1 MERVSIG
8 LKRGFVAA
16 VFAAGLA
23 ALAPA
28 WSQTTTV
35 SSTFAANWV
44 ATWSSAPM
52 APGSA
57 FLPPVTFENQTV
69 RQVVHISAGGGGVR
83 VRLSNAY
90 GAAPLV
96 IGEAHIAL
104 AAAAGS
110 IVPGSDQTLTFNGQ
124 TSITIPDGALALS
137 DPVSMAVP
145 SLANLTISIYVPDNT
160 GPATYHESADQTEYI
175 SGPGNFTDAI
185 TFPTAQTD
193 TSRYWL
199 AGVEVY
205 PGIKVNTVVAL
216 GDSITEGFQS
226 TTDAN
231 RRWTDDLSAR
241 VNFPNSVPRLAVLN
255 QGIGC
260 SRLLFDFCGP
270 NGSSRFDRDVLA
282 QTGVTHVV
290 VDLGLVDIVFAS
302 EANDPA
308 QAVTPQ
314 QVITGLTQLIQR
326 AHARGIKVIGATL
339 TPNEGS
345 TYPGFFTPANEAE
358 RQAVN
363 QWIRT
368 RGAYDGVI
376 DFDAAVRDPSDPERL
391 LPAYASSDNTHPND
405 AGYQAMANA
414 IDLSLFR

>member
-8 LKRGFVAA
+8 LKGGIVAA
-16 VFAAGLA
+16 VFALGLA

-28 WSQTTTV
+28 WSQTTTT
-35 SSTFAANWV
+35 STSAADWV

-57 FLPPVTFENQTV
+57 ILPPVTFENQTI
-69 RQVVHISAGGGGVR
+69 RQVVHLSVGGGRVR

-96 IGEAHIAL
+96 VAETHVAL
-104 AAAAGS
+104 EAAAGS
-110 IVPGSDQTLTFNGQ
+110 IVPGTDQTLTFNGQ
-124 TSITIPDGALALS
+124 TSITIPNGALALS
-137 DPVSMAVP
+137 DPVRMAVP

-175 SGPGNFTDAI
+175 SGPGNFAGT
-185 TFPTAQTD
+185 TVFPTAQTD

-199 AGVEVY
+199 SGVEVEA
-205 PGIKVNTVVAL
+205 GIRINTVVAI
-216 GDSITEGFQS
+216 GDSVTEGFQS
-226 TTDAN
+226 TVDAN

-241 VNFPNSVPRLAVLN
+241 VNLPNGLPRLAVLN

-260 SRLLFDFCGP
+260 SRLLFDVCGP

-290 VDLGLVDIVFAS
+290 VDLGRVDIVFAS
-302 EANDPA
+302 TANDPA
-308 QAVTPQ
+308 QSVTPD
-314 QVITGLTQLIQR
+314 QVITGLSQLIQR
-326 AHARGIKVIGATL
+326 AHARGIKVIGTTI
-339 TPNEGS
+339 TPNKGS
-345 TYPGFFTPANEAE
+345 TYPGFFTPANEVE

-363 QWIRT
+363 QWVRT
-368 RGAYDGVI
+368 SGAYDGVI
-376 DFDAAVRDPSDPERL
+376 DFDAALRDPGDPERL
-391 LPAYASSDNTHPND
+391 LPVYASSDNTHPSD

>member
-8 LKRGFVAA
+8 LKGGILAA
-16 VFAAGLA
+16 VLAVGLGTT
-23 ALAPA
+23 PA
-28 WSQTTTV
+28 WSQTDAT
-35 SSTFAANWV
+35 SAFAGNWV

-57 FLPPVTFENQTV
+57 FLPPVTFQNQTV
-69 RQVVHISAGGGGVR
+69 RQVVQISVGGQHVR
-83 VRLSNAY
+83 IRLSNAY

-96 IGEAHIAL
+96 IGEVHVAR
-104 AAAAGS
+104 AAAGSS

-124 TSITIPDGALALS
+124 PSITIPTGALALS
-137 DPVSMAVP
+137 DPVTFPVP
-145 SLANLTISIYVPDNT
+145 SLANLTISIYVPDST

-175 SGPGNFTDAI
+175 SGPGNFAAAT

-199 AGVEVY
+199 SGVDVD

-216 GDSITEGFQS
+216 GDSITEGFMS
-226 TTDAN
+226 TVDAN

-241 VNFPNSVPRLAVLN
+241 VNSPYGIPRLAVDN
-255 QGIGC
+255 QAIGC

-290 VDLGLVDIVFAS
+290 VDLGLVDIVFATS
-302 EANDPA
+302 ADDPA
-308 QAVTPQ
+308 QAVTPE

-326 AHARGIKVIGATL
+326 GHARGLKVIGATI

-345 TYPGFFTPANEAE
+345 TYPGFFTPANEVE

-368 RGAYDGVI
+368 GGAYDGVI

-391 LPAYASSDNTHPND
+391 LPAYASSDNTHLSD

>member
-1 MERVSIG
+1 MERVCIG
-8 LKRGFVAA
+8 LKARILAA
-16 VFAAGLA
+16 VIVVGLA
-23 ALAPA
+23 ALTPA
-28 WSQTTTV
+28 WSQTTAPL
-35 SSTFAANWV
+35 TFGGNWV
-44 ATWSSAPM
+44 ASWTCAPM

-57 FLPPVTFENQTV
+57 FLAPVSFDNQTI
-69 RQVVHISAGGGGVR
+69 RQVVHISVGGNLIR
-83 VRLSNAY
+83 VKLSNAY
-90 GAAPLV
+90 GAAALA
-96 IGEAHIAL
+96 IGEVHVAL
-104 AAAAGS
+104 SAGGSS
-110 IVPGSDQTLTFNGQ
+110 IVPGSDQTLTFSGQ
-124 TSITIPDGALALS
+124 TSITIPNGALALS
-137 DPVSMAVP
+137 DPVPFPVP

-175 SGPGNFTDAI
+175 SGPGNFAGAT

-199 AGVEVY
+199 SGVDVD
-205 PGIKVNTVVAL
+205 PVIKVNTVVAI

-226 TTDAN
+226 TVDAN

-241 VNFPNSVPRLAVLN
+241 ANSPYGLPRLAVVN
-255 QGIGC
+255 QAIGC

-302 EANDPA
+302 TANDPA

-326 AHARGIKVIGATL
+326 AHARGVKVIGATI

-345 TYPGFFTPANEAE
+345 TYPGFFTPANEVE

-363 QWIRT
+363 QWVRT
-368 RGAYDGVI
+368 SGAYDGVI

-391 LPAYASSDNTHPND
+391 LPAYASPDNTHLND
-405 AGYQAMANA
+405 TGYQAMANA